1 MILQDM
7 LAITEFIFPPTSSSS
22 KLGFHIWM
30 IGVRAH
36 VGTFLKPLE
45 RNIMFPSSVATI
57 VWFWRSLSKLY
68 RRGSVRTQNW
78 DSIRLEEMN
87 EEFFEFLHLEQLAVS
102 SKHLQLSLI
111 ESFLVLLLAQLKNS
125 KSCTLVGWPMKW
137 LKSYQ
142 SLYLLIWLLSLL
154 LLQFVLSSG
163 HNYTYAFYILLS

>member
-1 MILQDM
+1 MPDFTFDRPWHDLVQFWT
-7 LAITEFIFPPTSSSS
+7 LKRFPFRSSWAHHVD
-22 KLGFHIWM
+22 KMRGLTKI
-30 IGVRAH
+30 IGGVFQNYTD
-36 VGTFLKPLE
+36 V
-45 RNIMFPSSVATI
+45 S
-57 VWFWRSLSKLY
+57 
-68 RRGSVRTQNW
+68 RTQNW

-125 KSCTLVGWPMKW
+125 KFCTLIGWPIK
-137 LKSYQ
+137 LLNSYQ

-163 HNYTYAFYILLS
+163 HNYTYAFYILPS